1 IFVVGYLC
9 IALEHPLKL
18 DKAASALLT
27 AALTW
32 AVLVLGAD
40 QILPLL
46 ELGTHNPAD
55 SSAFVVTELRHH
67 LGEIAEILF
76 FLMGAMTIVELID
89 AHGGFKVIT
98 DRIHTRKRVSLLWII
113 RLLTFVLFVGM
124 ANMANYLVNDSHGG
138 FKVITDRIH
147 TRKRVSLLWIIGL
160 LTFFLSAVLDNLTT
174 TIVMISLLRKLVRGR
189 PERWLYV
196 GIVVIAAN
204 AGGAWS
210 PIGD

>member
-1 IFVVGYLC
+1 MYVLIAVIFVIGYLC
-9 IALEHPLKL
+9 IAFEHPLKL
-18 DKAASALLT
+18 DKTASAILT

-32 AVLVLGAD
+32 AVLVLGAE
-40 QILPLL
+40 QILP
-46 ELGTHNPAD
+46 EL
-55 SSAFVVTELRHH
+55 SAAGGESASAIVIGELRHH

-76 FLMGAMTIVELID
+76 FLLGAMAIVELID

-98 DRIHTRKRVSLLWII
+98 DRITTRR
-113 RLLTFVLFVGM
+113 
-124 ANMANYLVNDSHGG
+124 
-138 FKVITDRIH
+138 
-147 TRKRVSLLWIIGL
+147 RVSLLWIIGL

-204 AGGAWS
+204 S
-210 PIGD
+210 TLR